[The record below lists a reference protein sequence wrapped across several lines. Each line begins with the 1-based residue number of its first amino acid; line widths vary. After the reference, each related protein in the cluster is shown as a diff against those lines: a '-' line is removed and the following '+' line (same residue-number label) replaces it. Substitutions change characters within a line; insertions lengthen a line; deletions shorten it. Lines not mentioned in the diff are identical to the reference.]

1 MKVAAETETYFE
13 GYSDYQ
19 SVSKDIGQAVRDAID
34 AYAFLDGRHTQGAR
48 VRATNAARAHRC
60 ILGAAI
66 RLLPE
71 VERDAETKEVLGE
84 IHADWMGNGEDD
96 DGDIDKLRSLSLQ
109 DPPPDWLFGFVVQIR
124 EAAWELG
131 YLQAGRSR
139 KADEGDPAE
148 EEPKQMFEEL

>member
-1 MKVAAETETYFE
+1 MAADTETYFE

-34 AYAFLDGRHTQGAR
+34 AYAYIDGRHSQGAR
-48 VRATNAARAHRC
+48 VRATNAASAYRR

-71 VERDAETKEVLGE
+71 LKRDAETKEELGE
-84 IHADWMGNGEDD
+84 IYADWAGNGDD
-96 DGDIDKLRSLSLQ
+96 EGRIDQLQALSFQ
-109 DPPPDWLFGFVVQIR
+109 SPPPDWLFEFVVQIR

-139 KADEGDPAE
+139 KAEQDDPVEQEATS
-148 EEPKQMFEEL
+148 MFRE

>member
-1 MKVAAETETYFE
+1 MSQASDTETYFE

-34 AYAFLDGRHTQGAR
+34 AYAYIDGRHSQGAR
-48 VRATNAARAHRC
+48 VRATNAASAYRR

-71 VERDAETKEVLGE
+71 LKRDAETKDELGE
-84 IHADWMGNGEDD
+84 IYTDWTGDGNDD
-96 DGDIDKLRSLSLQ
+96 DGHIDQLQALSFQ
-109 DPPPDWLFGFVVQIR
+109 SPPPDWLFEFVVQIR

-139 KADEGDPAE
+139 KAEQGDPVEKEANS
-148 EEPKQMFEEL
+148 MFRE

>member
-1 MKVAAETETYFE
+1 MSVATETETYFE

-34 AYAFLDGRHTQGAR
+34 AYAYIDGRHSQGAR
-48 VRATNAARAHRC
+48 IHATNAASAYRR

-71 VERDAETKEVLGE
+71 LKRDAETKEELGE
-84 IHADWMGNGEDD
+84 IYADWTG
-96 DGDIDKLRSLSLQ
+96 DGDDEGRIDQLQALSFQ
-109 DPPPDWLFGFVVQIR
+109 SPPPDWLFEFVVQIR

-131 YLQAGRSR
+131 YLQAGQSR
-139 KADEGDPAE
+139 KAEQDDPVE
-148 EEPKQMFEEL
+148 EEATSMFRE

>member
-1 MKVAAETETYFE
+1 MAAGDTETYFE

-34 AYAFLDGRHTQGAR
+34 AYAFLDGRHSQGAR

-71 VERDAETKEVLGE
+71 LKRDAETVEELGA
-84 IHADWMGNGEDD
+84 IYADWTGDD
-96 DGDIDKLRSLSLQ
+96 DGRIDQLRALSFQ
-109 DPPPDWLFGFVVQIR
+109 NPPPDWLFDFVVQIR

-139 KADEGDPAE
+139 KAEQDDPVEQEANS
-148 EEPKQMFEEL
+148 MFRE

>member
-1 MKVAAETETYFE
+1 VRVAADTETYFE

-34 AYAFLDGRHTQGAR
+34 AYAYIDGRHSQGAR
-48 VRATNAARAHRC
+48 VRATNAASAYRR

-71 VERDAETKEVLGE
+71 LKRDAETKDELGE
-84 IHADWMGNGEDD
+84 IYNDWTGKDGD
-96 DGDIDKLRSLSLQ
+96 DGRIDQLQSLSFQ
-109 DPPPDWLFGFVVQIR
+109 SPPPDWLFEFVVQIR

-139 KADEGDPAE
+139 KAEQDDPVEQEANS
-148 EEPKQMFEEL
+148 MFRE

>member
-1 MKVAAETETYFE
+1 MSKAGETETYFE
-13 GYSDYQ
+13 GYSDYE

-34 AYAFLDGRHTQGAR
+34 AYAYIDGRHSQGAR
-48 VRATNAARAHRC
+48 VRATNAASAYRR

-71 VERDAETKEVLGE
+71 LERDAETKEELGE
-84 IHADWMGNGEDD
+84 IYDDWMGENEGSIEE
-96 DGDIDKLRSLSLQ
+96 LQSLSFQ
-109 DPPPDWLFGFVVQIR
+109 NPPPDWLFDFVVQIR

-139 KADEGDPAE
+139 KAEERDPVE
-148 EEPKQMFEEL
+148 EEPKKMFEEL